1 MWDKVIYRM
10 FQGCL
15 MTVLVGVTS
24 LVGIK
29 VVKMIR
35 EEVRPYGRNPR

>member
-15 MTVLVGVTS
+15 MTVLVGVTG
-24 LVGIK
+24 LCGIRI
-29 VVKMIR
+29 VKAIK
-35 EEVRPYGRNPR
+35 EEVCSHGRNPE

>member
-15 MTVLVGVTS
+15 MTLLVGVTS
-24 LVGIK
+24 LCGIRIAK
-29 VVKMIR
+29 TIK
-35 EEVRPYGRNPR
+35 EEVKTNGRHPK